1 MGGGGSTTMK
11 QNADPWAGAIPYLL
25 GKDNPQTPEDES
37 GSGIFPDA
45 RKLYDS
51 GKNYSPQMQA
61 INDLYSSYIKD
72 RALSPEMQ
80 YAQNGAGQI
89 MQGAFDANFGDVANI
104 RGPQDIRAQNIGA
117 PQTNLVQARSA
128 QGALNPTQAMQQMLS
143 GIPNNPYL
151 DQQAAAITGQMT
163 RNLQENVMPGI
174 RSEAL
179 ASGQYGGSRQGIAE
193 GLAASRMNQDLAPAL
208 TQLYGGAFENAQQR
222 MAATAG
228 SLNDQAFN
236 NAQANATRQ
245 FGANVQNV
253 ANNLEAQ
260 KTNAGLDLNAQQFNA
275 NLGLQNNAQQLQRN
289 TQNLNNR
296 LQGVNLLGTTQ
307 NMQDNNYAAMMG
319 ALQSPNDYQ
328 WSQLSN
334 YNSLINPTVGQTT
347 SQNANKNRLAGGLG
361 GALAGGMLGASAAG
375 MLGSAG
381 GAAGGAVA
389 GAEVGSAVPVY
400 GTAIGAILGGL
411 AGAFM

>member
-11 QNADPWAGAIPYLL
+11 QNADPWSGAIPYLM
-25 GKDNPQTPEDES
+25 GKDNPQTPENEA
-37 GSGIFPDA
+37 GSGIFPEA

-51 GKNYSPQMQA
+51 GKNYSPQMQGV
-61 INDLYSSYIKD
+61 NDLYTQYIRD
-72 RALSPEMQ
+72 RATSPQMQ
-80 YAQNGAGQI
+80 YAENGANDVMRGAYDTNLGPV
-89 MQGAFDANFGDVANI
+89 QGI
-104 RGPQDIRAQNIGA
+104 RNMPQVGA
-117 PQTNLVQARSA
+117 PQTNLQQARNA
-128 QGALNPTQAMQQMLS
+128 QGPLNPTQAIQQLLS
-143 GIPNNPYL
+143 GTPNNPYL
-151 DQQAAAITGQMT
+151 DQQAAAITGQLT

-208 TQLYGGAFENAQQR
+208 TGLYGSAYENAQQR
-222 MAATAG
+222 MGATAG
-228 SLNDQAFN
+228 ALNDQAFQN
-236 NAQANATRQ
+236 ANTNAQRQ
-245 FGANVQNV
+245 FTANQQNV
-253 ANNLEAQ
+253 ANNLN
-260 KTNAGLDLNAQQFNA
+260 TQQFNA
-275 NLGLQNNAQQLQRN
+275 NLGLQNNQQQMQQN
-289 TQNLNNR
+289 VQNLNNR
-296 LQGVNLLGTTQ
+296 MQGLNILGTTQ

-334 YNSLINPTVGQTT
+334 YNSLINPVVGSTT
-347 SQNANKNRLAGGLG
+347 SQNASKNRLAGGMG

-375 MLGSAG
+375 MMAGAG
-381 GAAGGAVA
+381 GAAGGAA
-389 GAEVGSAVPVY
+389 SGAAAGSAVPVY